1 MTKKTGLGR
10 GLAALLPTDAD
21 SGAAATQ
28 PQSPSDTTMVLR
40 DLSVDVIDANPQQP
54 RTVFDAEDLTSLAA
68 SLQTVGFLQP
78 IVVRPR
84 ANDRFEIV
92 AGERRFRAAQLAG
105 ITSVPAIVRLTE
117 DAQLLTEA
125 LVENLQRV
133 QLNPLEEAAAY
144 QQLLAEFG
152 LTHDD
157 LAGRL
162 GRSRAVISN
171 TIRLLKLPDSVQRR
185 LAAGVLSAGH
195 ARALLSLTDPV
206 TQQRL
211 AERIVTEELS
221 VRETEAEVRRLSTD
235 QATQA
240 PQPRAKREIPG
251 LRDLEDDLTIALE
264 TRVKVR
270 MGAKS
275 GQLTLTFSSVNELER
290 LVGIIAAGLGQPG
303 AAPEELGG
311 YEMRD

>member
-21 SGAAATQ
+21 
-28 PQSPSDTTMVLR
+28 PSDATRSKADASSTTMVLR
-40 DLSVDVIDANPQQP
+40 ELPLDVIVANPRQP
-54 RTVFDAEDLTSLAA
+54 RTVFDPDELSSLAD

-78 IVVRPR
+78 IIVRPH
-84 ANDRFEIV
+84 ANDRYEIV

-105 ITSVPAIVRLTE
+105 LQFVPAIVRLTE

-157 LAGRL
+157 LASRL

-195 ARALLSLTDPV
+195 ARALLALADQV
-206 TQQRL
+206 VQQSL
-211 AERIVTEELS
+211 AERIISEELS
-221 VRETEAEVRRLSTD
+221 VRETEAEVRRLMSDPT
-235 QATQA
+235 TSPPA
-240 PQPRAKREIPG
+240 PRGKREIPG
-251 LRDLEDDLTIALE
+251 LKDLEEDLTIALE

-270 MGAKS
+270 IGAKS
-275 GQLTLTFSSVNELER
+275 GQLTLMFGSVNELER
-290 LVGIIAAGLGQPG
+290 LVGIIAAGLGQSG
-303 AAPEELGG
+303 AASEELRG
-311 YEMRD
+311 YQVGD

>member
-10 GLAALLPTDAD
+10 GLAALLPTDTD
-21 SGAAATQ
+21 SNDVSRAEMD
-28 PQSPSDTTMVLR
+28 PNSTTMVLR
-40 DLSVDVIDANPQQP
+40 ELPLDVIVANPRQP
-54 RTVFDAEDLTSLAA
+54 RTVFDPDELASLAE

-78 IVVRPR
+78 IVVRPQ

-105 ITSVPAIVRLTE
+105 LQFVPAIVRLTE

-157 LAGRL
+157 LATRL

-195 ARALLSLTDPV
+195 ARALLALADQTVQAS
-206 TQQRL
+206 L
-211 AERIVTEELS
+211 AERIISEDLS
-221 VRETEAEVRRLSTD
+221 VRETEAEVRRLAADPT
-235 QATQA
+235 TA
-240 PQPRAKREIPG
+240 PQPPRGKREIPG
-251 LRDLEDDLTIALE
+251 LKDLEEDLTIALE

-270 MGAKS
+270 IGAKS
-275 GQLTLTFSSVNELER
+275 GQLTLMFGSVNELER
-290 LVGIIAAGLGQPG
+290 LVGIIAAGLGQSG
-303 AAPEELGG
+303 QASEELRG
-311 YEMRD
+311 YEVRD

>member
-10 GLAALLPTDAD
+10 GLAALLPTEATAI
-21 SGAAATQ
+21 GAAHGHAN
-28 PQSPSDTTMVLR
+28 DTTMLLR
-40 DLSVDVIDANPQQP
+40 ELSVDRIVANPRQP
-54 RTVFDAEDLTSLAA
+54 RTIFDADELQSLAD
-68 SLQTVGFLQP
+68 SLQVVGFLQP
-78 IVVRPR
+78 IVVRPY
-84 ANDRFEIV
+84 ADDRFEIV

-105 ITSVPAIVRLTE
+105 FSSVPAIVRLTE
-117 DAQLLTEA
+117 DSQLLTEA
-125 LVENLQRV
+125 LIENLQRV

-144 QQLLAEFG
+144 QQLLAEFE

-195 ARALLSLTDPV
+195 ARALLALPDAAA
-206 TQQRL
+206 QQNL
-211 AERIVTEELS
+211 AERIVLEALS
-221 VRETEAEVRRLSTD
+221 VRETEAEVRRFSA
-235 QATQA
+235 Q
-240 PQPRAKREIPG
+240 PQNSVQKVRGSREMPG
-251 LRDLEDDLTIALE
+251 LRDLADDLTIALQ

-275 GQLTLTFSSVNELER
+275 GQLTVTFGSVNELER

-303 AAPEELGG
+303 AAPEALGG
-311 YEMRD
+311 NEVSD

>member
-21 SGAAATQ
+21 ANDTTQ
-28 PQSPSDTTMVLR
+28 ANTDASSTTMVLR
-40 DLSVDVIDANPQQP
+40 ELPLDVIVANPRQP
-54 RTVFDAEDLTSLAA
+54 RTVFDPDELASLAD

-78 IVVRPR
+78 IVVRPQ

-105 ITSVPAIVRLTE
+105 LQSVPAIVRLTE

-157 LAGRL
+157 LAARL

-195 ARALLSLTDPV
+195 ARALLALADQVVQES
-206 TQQRL
+206 L
-211 AERIVTEELS
+211 AERIVSEELS
-221 VRETEAEVRRLSTD
+221 VRETEAEVRRLTADPTMSPP
-235 QATQA
+235 A
-240 PQPRAKREIPG
+240 PRGKREIPG
-251 LRDLEDDLTIALE
+251 LKDLEEDLTIALE

-270 MGAKS
+270 IGAKS
-275 GQLTLTFSSVNELER
+275 GQLTLMFGSVNELER
-290 LVGIIAAGLGQPG
+290 LVGIIASGLGQSG
-303 AAPEELGG
+303 SASEELRG
-311 YEMRD
+311 YQMGD

>member
-10 GLAALLPTDAD
+10 GLAALLPTEPTAI
-21 SGAAATQ
+21 GAAHGHVN
-28 PQSPSDTTMVLR
+28 DTTMLLR
-40 DLSVDVIDANPQQP
+40 ELSVDRIVANPRQP
-54 RTVFDAEDLTSLAA
+54 RTIFDADELQSLAD
-68 SLQTVGFLQP
+68 SLQVVGFLQP
-78 IVVRPR
+78 IVVRPY
-84 ANDRFEIV
+84 ADDRFEIV

-105 ITSVPAIVRLTE
+105 FSSVPAIVRLTE
-117 DAQLLTEA
+117 DSQLLTEA
-125 LVENLQRV
+125 LIENLQRV

-144 QQLLAEFG
+144 QQLLAEFE

-195 ARALLSLTDPV
+195 ARALLALPDAAA
-206 TQQRL
+206 QQNL
-211 AERIVTEELS
+211 AERIVLEELS
-221 VRETEAEVRRLSTD
+221 VRETEAEVRRFSA
-235 QATQA
+235 Q
-240 PQPRAKREIPG
+240 PQNSVQKVRGSREMPG
-251 LRDLEDDLTIALE
+251 LRDLADDLTIALQ

-275 GQLTLTFSSVNELER
+275 GQLTVTFGSVNELER

-303 AAPEELGG
+303 AAPDALGG
-311 YEMRD
+311 NEVSD

>member
-10 GLAALLPTDAD
+10 GLAALLPTEPTAI
-21 SGAAATQ
+21 GAAHGHAN
-28 PQSPSDTTMVLR
+28 DTTMLLR
-40 DLSVDVIDANPQQP
+40 ELSVDRIVANPRQP
-54 RTVFDAEDLTSLAA
+54 RTIFDADELQSLAD
-68 SLQTVGFLQP
+68 SLQVVGFLQP
-78 IVVRPR
+78 IVVRPY
-84 ANDRFEIV
+84 ADDRFEIV

-105 ITSVPAIVRLTE
+105 FSSVPAIVRLTE
-117 DAQLLTEA
+117 DSQLLTEA
-125 LVENLQRV
+125 LIENLQRV

-144 QQLLAEFG
+144 QQLLAEFE

-171 TIRLLKLPDSVQRR
+171 TIRLLKLPNSVQRR

-195 ARALLSLTDPV
+195 ARALLALPDAAA
-206 TQQRL
+206 QQNL
-211 AERIVTEELS
+211 AERIVLEELS
-221 VRETEAEVRRLSTD
+221 VRETEAEVRRFSA
-235 QATQA
+235 Q
-240 PQPRAKREIPG
+240 PQNSVQKVRGSREMPG
-251 LRDLEDDLTIALE
+251 LRDLADDLTIALQ

-275 GQLTLTFSSVNELER
+275 GQLTVTFGSVNELER

-303 AAPEELGG
+303 AAPEALGG
-311 YEMRD
+311 NEVSD